1 MSQPQVKSISDHSRI
16 TVINN
21 FSRFAANACPSR
33 TCGIGCRVKCVIAH
47 FPGSGV
53 FGGFHLGTTGRDL
66 ARLCSAPVAVRAFGG
81 TKHRTIHRLRTRS
94 SLLHF
99 RSSLLPV
106 GRSGLPLELFSPDCP
121 ALVHG
126 CQRSGQQRHLM
137 TSADL
142 FASAASCYLAMAFV
156 RGQRFASGCTDWHRR
171 CDSAGAVGSFP
182 VGFSFP
188 QGGFLVTSELGYRG
202 FFREW

>member
-1 MSQPQVKSISDHSRI
+1 MKSNSDHSRI
-16 TVINN
+16 TVIKNR
-21 FSRFAANACPSR
+21 SRFAANAWRPS
-33 TCGIGCRVKCVIAH
+33 GCEIAGGAKSVITYC
-47 FPGSGV
+47 PGSGDSRA
-53 FGGFHLGTTGRDL
+53 GTSPLDL

-81 TKHRTIHRLRTRS
+81 TKHRTIHRMRTRS

-106 GRSGLPLELFSPDCP
+106 GRSGLPLELFSPNCP

-126 CQRSGQQRHLM
+126 CQRSGQQRHL
-137 TSADL
+137 TISTDL
-142 FASAASCYLAMAFV
+142 QGSAASCYLARTFA
-156 RGQRFASGCTDWHRR
+156 RGRRIASGCTDWHGR
-171 CDSAGAVGSFP
+171 CDSAGTLGSFP